1 MKPPV
6 LYEYSDFNSPEE
18 TCAQRRHRLYPQPTR
33 RARLAVILPGVG
45 LGLAVALMLIAARWL
60 VVA

>member
-6 LYEYSDFNSPEE
+6 LYEYSDFISPEE

-45 LGLAVALMLIAARWL
+45 LGVSFIVFLLALRLL
-60 VVA
+60 VTL